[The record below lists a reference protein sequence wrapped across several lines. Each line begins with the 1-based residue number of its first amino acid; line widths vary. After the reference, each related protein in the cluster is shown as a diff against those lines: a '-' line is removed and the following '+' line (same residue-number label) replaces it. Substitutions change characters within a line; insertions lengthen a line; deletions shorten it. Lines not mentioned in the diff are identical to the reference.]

1 MNKPLT
7 NAVTVKLIFSVI
19 FELALSRPALD
30 ERGFLE
36 ALSSRVAL
44 LLNSSYPA

>member
-1 MNKPLT
+1 M
-7 NAVTVKLIFSVI
+7 FSVI
-19 FELALSRPALD
+19 FELVVSRPALD

-44 LLNSSYPA
+44 LLNSNNPA